1 MSGVVGGLWGGF
13 PPIPGTQLSTITA
26 AQNAN
31 PLSIMAKANQ
41 TLPYFSSLSAAV
53 PAANNNTALLSIG
66 AHKANAEYY
75 YLLGATTDATLNEAN
90 GGNLP
95 MVTQMSAGSNYY
107 TQ

>member
-26 AQNAN
+26 AQNAA
-31 PLSIMAKANQ
+31 PLSIMAKPNQ
-41 TLPYFSSLSAAV
+41 NLAYFSSLQAAPALPLSAIL
-53 PAANNNTALLSIG
+53 PIG
-66 AHKANAEYY
+66 AHKANADYY
-75 YLLGATTDATLNEAN
+75 YLLGATADANLQEGN

-95 MVTQMSAGSNYY
+95 LIVQAASGSNYY